1 VRERAGQAEIALI
14 LPRLVFVLA
23 FVVSLSFG
31 LCNKSSG
38 DTHAGDQLKA
48 LKAAMVVIG
57 DDPNNVP
64 PIGQNYNCTISI
76 GHQPAQPASPFKPV
90 LGSCLWTVV
99 NQGNLWLATFRE
111 SWLCKDWSANATG
124 YPACQDP
131 TGFHEWQYQVD
142 LKGPVQEISS
152 TGAFAPDM

>member
-1 VRERAGQAEIALI
+1 MRERAGQAEIALI

-38 DTHAGDQLKA
+38 DTHAGDQVKA

-111 SWLCKDWSANATG
+111 NWLCKDWSANATG